1 MKKYRLI
8 SALVLSAVIAFGCF
22 GMTGCG
28 SSRSGNPDLVRF
40 YLWSDTGSTPAGFDE
55 VVETFNS
62 GAGQTLGVQ
71 VSFSFDTQAD
81 YKQKLN
87 LSIASNQNDYDV
99 VFDAA
104 WIYLSEFAKKDYYYN
119 LESYFNNDAYPG
131 LKKAFS
137 ADFLNNNRFNNGIY
151 GIPLTETFSDISI
164 GYVRKDLR
172 EQCAADTDWTKPAAI
187 ASYDVTYTDLADGID
202 DFEELEYFLYWVK
215 ENTTGVVPALC
226 NSDATWGA
234 WDLINTRTL
243 PAHTA
248 EEYAAAGI
256 KTGILVRQG
265 MEASAYIRNG
275 EVMAVDVTDYLDP
288 SADGGLNEFPAGFNS
303 ADSKWQGDYEIARRW
318 AQDGIIASDVMS
330 TTDSQAKFLAGTG
343 AVVVQTINNFG
354 QVERQLAEQTP
365 GATLEAYINDYAIR
379 EKLDGYARTDFKAW
393 NYLCI
398 PKSVPQA
405 KVDKAMTF
413 MNWLFESQ
421 ENHDLFQYGIR
432 GKHWEVAKDE
442 NGNEIP
448 DTVNTV
454 GMEAYGFPA
463 YELTWNPTYIRVQS
477 ASDPKIMEYSE
488 YMYDLDRYTEIPYSE
503 FTFDPQRTTELS
515 NAVNNADIGNGIDT
529 AKQYYLG
536 QKPNPIQS
544 WNTVLQNRYANT
556 SIQTAVTTIQQEIMT
571 QLQTYLDSL
580 Q

>member
-1 MKKYRLI
+1 MKRFKL
-8 SALVLSAVIAFGCF
+8 LSVMLAAVIAAGCA
-22 GMTGCG
+22 GLTGCKDKNSG
-28 SSRSGNPDLVRF
+28 SDAIRF

-55 VVETFNS
+55 VVETFNE
-62 GAGQTLGVQ
+62 GAGKELGLQVQ
-71 VSFSFDTQAD
+71 FSFDTQSD

-119 LESYFNNDAYPG
+119 LESYFNNDEYPG

-137 ADFLNNNRFNNGIY
+137 AEFLENNKFSGGVY

-164 GYVRKDLR
+164 GYIRKDLR
-172 EQCAADTDWTKPAAI
+172 ERCAADTDWTKPSAI
-187 ASYDVTYTDLADGID
+187 ASYNVTAADLDDGID
-202 DFEELEYFLYWVK
+202 NFEELEYFLYWVK
-215 ENTTGVVPALC
+215 ENTTGIVPALC

-234 WDLINTRTL
+234 WDLINTRVL
-243 PAHTA
+243 PSISAKQ
-248 EEYAAAGI
+248 YADAGI
-256 KTGILVRQG
+256 KTGILIRQG

-275 EVMAVDVTDYLDP
+275 EVMAVDIADYLDP
-288 SADGGLNEFPAGFNS
+288 AASGGLNEFPSGFNVS
-303 ADSKWQGDYEIARRW
+303 DSKWQEDYTIARRW
-318 AQDGIIASDVMS
+318 AEDGIISKDVMS
-330 TTDSQAKFLAGTG
+330 TTDSQAKFLAGMG

-379 EKLDGYARTDFKAW
+379 EKMEGYARTDFKAW

-398 PKSVPQA
+398 PKSVPQE
-405 KVDKAMTF
+405 KVDKAMKF

-421 ENHDLFQYGIR
+421 DNHDLFQYGIR
-432 GKHWEVAKDE
+432 GKHWDVAKDE
-442 NGNEIP
+442 SGNEIEG
-448 DTVNTV
+448 TVNTV

-463 YELTWNPTYIRVQS
+463 YELTWNSTYIRVQN

-488 YMYDLDRYTEIPYSE
+488 YMYDIDRYVEIPYSE
-503 FTFDPQRTTELS
+503 FTFDSQRTDELS
-515 NAVNNADIGNGIDT
+515 SAVNNAAIGNGIDV

-536 QKPNPIQS
+536 QVANPVAS
-544 WNTVLQNRYANT
+544 WNTVLSNRYQNA
-556 SIQTAVTTIQQEIMT
+556 SIKSAVAVIQREVKE
-571 QLQTYLDSL
+571 QLQAYLDSL
-580 Q
+580 V